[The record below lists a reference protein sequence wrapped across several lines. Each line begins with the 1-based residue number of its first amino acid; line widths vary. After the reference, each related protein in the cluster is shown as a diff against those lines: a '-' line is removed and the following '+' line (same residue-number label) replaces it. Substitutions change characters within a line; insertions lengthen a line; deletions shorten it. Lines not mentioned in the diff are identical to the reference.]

1 MGFNRVRMRY
11 TGFSLVGGVAIIR
24 IWLGVLISG
33 FVLCIFAVDDF
44 RRRRV
49 RKEHARIDE

>member
-1 MGFNRVRMRY
+1 M
-11 TGFSLVGGVAIIR
+11 VAIIR
-24 IWLGVLISG
+24 IWFSVLISDY
-33 FVLCIFAVDDF
+33 VLCIFAVDDF